1 MFHWPKTAFS
11 VHLSIL
17 SVFNPS
23 AMYSVLSIMNGKSL
37 FTLLHLAKPCFA
49 GYMQHEDLWNMVCEA
64 LMMTDIMNMG

>member
-1 MFHWPKTAFS
+1 
-11 VHLSIL
+11 
-17 SVFNPS
+17 
-23 AMYSVLSIMNGKSL
+23 MYSVLSIMNGKSL